1 MTHEELRWAR
11 LNLGLTQEQMAKM
24 LETDARTLR
33 KYEGGYRQIAARICR
48 LTDAYKAGYRPKDWP
63 TGN

>member
-24 LETDARTLR
+24 LETDTRTLR
-33 KYEGGYRQIAARICR
+33 KYEGGYRQIAVRIAR
-48 LTDAYKAGYRPKDWP
+48 LMDAYKAGYRPKDWP